1 LRGHYLLQAGRL
13 SDASAALEGVFADA
27 DAVEVQT
34 IPDAAGL
41 SPPPNND

>member
-1 LRGHYLLQAGRL
+1 L
-13 SDASAALEGVFADA
+13 SDAAAALEGVFADA